1 MKTLYVTQS
10 HDFTLRGTRYLMLVA
25 GSAVF
30 ELDRVSV
37 DVVDYVRRNPGAH
50 PDHVM
55 RAVTNGYGP
64 EEVAEAVE
72 ELEGLGV
79 LTTSPE
85 RIIAPAPGMPSL
97 PIPLQTIVLNLA
109 YSCNLTCGY
118 CFAKGGDYGV
128 GKSFMSLEVAK
139 KGIDFL
145 LENSGDNKEVTVTLF
160 GGEPLMAFNVIVPVV
175 EYGRKAGERF
185 GKRVEFSMTTNG
197 TLLSEEKIRFIA
209 ENAIG
214 VSVSMDGPKEVH
226 DKIRTFVGSGKGSYD
241 VILAKVKRLLELHR
255 TKPVAAR
262 VTLTRGKHDVKK
274 ILTHL
279 LDLGFYEVG
288 IAPVTSS
295 ESAYAL
301 SADDMEHLLAE
312 FQELSEIYIE
322 KALKHEYFGFSN
334 LTNELQQIHSG
345 VTKPFPCGA
354 ALGLLSVSMNGDLYV
369 CHRFTEEKE
378 FKLGSIFDGL
388 NLEKQRTFLEA
399 VHLEKKG
406 EPCKSCWAKFLCAG
420 GCHHESFVREGDFRA
435 PVLHYCDWIRAW
447 TEMCVKTYITLIE
460 KSPEF
465 IENVIAT
472 RKEDLN

>member
-1 MKTLYVTQS
+1 
-10 HDFTLRGTRYLMLVA
+10 MLVA
-25 GSAVF
+25 GGAVF
-30 ELDRVSV
+30 ELDRVSADIV
-37 DVVDYVRRNPGAH
+37 DFVRKNPGTPA
-50 PDHVM
+50 DHIV
-55 RAVTNGYGP
+55 RAVTNGSSPG
-64 EEVAEAVE
+64 EVAEAIE
-72 ELEGLGV
+72 ELEKLGV
-79 LTTSPE
+79 LGTSPLVT
-85 RIIAPAPGMPSL
+85 IAPAPRMPSL

-128 GKSFMSLEVAK
+128 GKAFMSLEVARE
-139 KGIDFL
+139 GIDFL
-145 LENSGDNKEVTVTLF
+145 LENSGDSREVNVTLF
-160 GGEPLMAFNVIVPVV
+160 GGEPLMAFHVIVPTV
-175 EYGRKAGERF
+175 EYARKVGERF

-197 TLLSEEKIRFIA
+197 TLLSEEKIRFLA

-214 VSVSMDGPKEVH
+214 VSVSLDGPKEVH
-226 DKIRTFVGSGKGSYD
+226 DKIRTFVGSGKGSYE
-241 VILAKVKRLLELHR
+241 VILPKVKRLLQLHR

-262 VTLTRGKHDVKK
+262 VTLTRGKHDVKG
-274 ILTHL
+274 IVAHL

-295 ESAYAL
+295 DSAYAL

-312 FQELSEIYIE
+312 FQELTEIYLE
-322 KALKHEYFGFSN
+322 KAMRNEYFGFAN

-354 ALGLLSVSMNGDLYV
+354 ALGLLSVGVNGDLYV

-378 FKLGSIFDGL
+378 FKLGSLFDGL
-388 NLEKQRTFLEA
+388 DLEKQRTFLEA

-406 EPCKSCWAKFLCAG
+406 EPCRSCWAKFLCAG

-447 TEMCVKTYITLIE
+447 TEMCVKAYVTLNE
-460 KSPEF
+460 KNPGF
-465 IENVIAT
+465 IENVISP
-472 RKEDLN
+472 RKEELN